1 MQLLTPLQRLPMH
14 AMSRLTAACL
24 VALLVASMLTP
35 AAAATRRV
43 ALGVSM
49 LKDRDIA
56 TYDAFKARTG
66 RAPATWSI
74 WSDWGSPTTGN
85 LPLAFMEHLKQNGT
99 VPMIIWQPVDSTN
112 KWNRA
117 YSYRKIWRTAV
128 HDDYIRSFV
137 DQVRAYDG
145 RVLIRFAHEFDGGWY
160 PWGVGKPENSLKEFR
175 GAWRK
180 IWRFFRDPAPGQ
192 EGAPKARFIWSP
204 QGSKDRD
211 WMAKAFPGATYV
223 DYLGFTAFNWATY
236 KRLPWYPLTRIV
248 AHRIG
253 LFSKLP
259 RKRVI
264 VTETGSDFRGRNR
277 SKAAWLRDGYAAVY
291 KRWPQIVAIAYFH
304 VDMRETG
311 DPKHP
316 ENWSLDSPSD
326 GSAMRAY
333 RRLLTQTRFRGSIR

>member
-1 MQLLTPLQRLPMH
+1 
-14 AMSRLTAACL
+14 
-24 VALLVASMLTP
+24 
-35 AAAATRRV
+35 
-43 ALGVSM
+43 M

-56 TYDAFKARTG
+56 TYDAFTKATG

-85 LPLAFMEHLKQNGT
+85 LPLGFMGQIKAQGT
-99 VPMIIWQPVDSTN
+99 VPMIIWQPVDSTD
-112 KWNRA
+112 KWNRE
-117 YSYRKIWRTAV
+117 YSYKSIRRGD
-128 HDDYIRSFV
+128 HDPYIKSFAQQVNDYG
-137 DQVRAYDG
+137 G

-160 PWGVGKPENSLKEFR
+160 PWGVGKPGNSVTDFKV
-175 GAWRK
+175 AWRR
-180 IWRFFRDPAPGQ
+180 IFRIFRDPETGLA
-192 EGAPKARFIWSP
+192 KNARFIWSP

-264 VTETGSDFRGRNR
+264 VTETGSDFRGRKR